1 MSFLYS
7 HVTEIVVALA
17 ALVLIQLFTVVSLNN
32 RVQALSKQLRNLMT
46 GATGEDL
53 ESLLQ
58 TTISESQRAEQRCDA
73 IEVRLA
79 QLVDKT
85 QGCLQHVGMVRFDA
99 FHDVSGQQSFS
110 LAMLDGDLNGAIIT
124 ALFGRQ
130 ESRCFGKAVLGGKT
144 QQQLSDEEENALH
157 IALEDHPAAT
167 QSLENEARRV
177 RRRRR
182 VEKRIG
188 DFDDEE

>member
-1 MSFLYS
+1 MEFLRS
-7 HVTEIVVALA
+7 HLSEIVLALA
-17 ALVLIQLFTVVSLNN
+17 ALVLFQLFTLWSLNT
-32 RVQALSKQLRNLMT
+32 RVQSLSKQLRHLMT

-53 ESLLQ
+53 EALLQ
-58 TTISESQRAEQRCDA
+58 NTIVEGRRAEQRCDA

-79 QLVDKT
+79 QLTDKT
-85 QGCLQHVGMVRFDA
+85 QGCLQHIGMVRFDA

-110 LAMLDGDLNGAIIT
+110 LTMLDGDLNGAIIT

-144 QQQLSDEEENALH
+144 QQPLSGEEKNALK

-167 QSLENEARRV
+167 EGIEQEARRA

-182 VEKRIG
+182 IEKKFVE
-188 DFDDEE
+188 DDE